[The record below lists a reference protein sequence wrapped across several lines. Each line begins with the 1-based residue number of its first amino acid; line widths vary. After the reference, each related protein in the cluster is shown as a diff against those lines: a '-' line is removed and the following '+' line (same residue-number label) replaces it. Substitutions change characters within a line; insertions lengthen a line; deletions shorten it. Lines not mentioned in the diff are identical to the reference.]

1 MSDELKDFTVTPT
14 LTFEPLQEQA
24 PVAEVKKEE
33 PAKAEMDDSILSDE
47 ERKIVDDF
55 ARQIDI
61 RNSAAILQ
69 YGAGTQ
75 KKMADFSE
83 DALEKVRTKDLGEV
97 GDLLEDV
104 VTELKNFDA
113 EEERK
118 GIMGFFKKG
127 ANKLEAMKNKY
138 SKAEAN
144 VNKIVETL
152 EKHQIQLMKDA
163 AIMDKMYAL
172 NLNYFKELSMYILA
186 GKKKLEEI
194 RATELPQLMT
204 KAQVSGLPEDA
215 QAAKDLD
222 SLCERFEKKI
232 HDLELT
238 RMIAVQTAPQIRL
251 VQGND
256 TLMAEKIQSTIVNTI
271 PLWKSQMV
279 IALGVAHSTEAAKA
293 QREVT
298 DMTNA
303 LLQKNAQTLKMATVE
318 AAKESER
325 GIVDIETLQKTNES
339 LISTFDEVMNIQ
351 REGREKRRAAEAEMY
366 RLEGELKQK
375 LLQINH

>member
-33 PAKAEMDDSILSDE
+33 PAKPEMDESILSAE

-97 GDLLEDV
+97 GDLLENV

-194 RATELPQLMT
+194 RATELPQLMA
-204 KAQVSGLPEDA
+204 KAQASGLPEDA

-303 LLQKNAQTLKMATVE
+303 LLQKNVQTLKMATIE

>member
-33 PAKAEMDDSILSDE
+33 PAKPEMDESILSAE

-97 GDLLEDV
+97 GDLLENV

-163 AIMDKMYAL
+163 AT
-172 NLNYFKELSMYILA
+172 S
-186 GKKKLEEI
+186 
-194 RATELPQLMT
+194 
-204 KAQVSGLPEDA
+204 
-215 QAAKDLD
+215 
-222 SLCERFEKKI
+222 
-232 HDLELT
+232 
-238 RMIAVQTAPQIRL
+238 
-251 VQGND
+251 
-256 TLMAEKIQSTIVNTI
+256 
-271 PLWKSQMV
+271 PL
-279 IALGVAHSTEAAKA
+279 L
-293 QREVT
+293 
-298 DMTNA
+298 
-303 LLQKNAQTLKMATVE
+303 
-318 AAKESER
+318 
-325 GIVDIETLQKTNES
+325 
-339 LISTFDEVMNIQ
+339 
-351 REGREKRRAAEAEMY
+351 
-366 RLEGELKQK
+366 
-375 LLQINH
+375 